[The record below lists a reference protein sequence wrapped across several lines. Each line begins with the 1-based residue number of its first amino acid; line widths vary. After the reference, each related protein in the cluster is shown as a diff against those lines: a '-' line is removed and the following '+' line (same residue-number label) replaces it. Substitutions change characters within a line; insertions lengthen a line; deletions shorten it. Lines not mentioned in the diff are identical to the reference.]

1 MTASQKT
8 PKTSSPSN
16 TPTTSKD
23 ALTPPWIEPQLQVNV
38 EDLLT
43 SIRETHMAIDN
54 LKSKKEQ
61 LLARLLKAYD
71 EGMLEEYKDSTDP
84 KKINFTGVTFTRSS
98 GKKRRIWDD
107 EVKRQL
113 QDSESRAKMMGLYKE
128 VEGQPYW
135 TTRLEV
141 L

>member
-8 PKTSSPSN
+8 PKTSLHSN
-16 TPTTSKD
+16 TPTFSSD
-23 ALTPPWIEPQLQVNV
+23 ASTPPWIEPQLQINV

-61 LLARLLKAYD
+61 LLARLVKAYD
-71 EGMLEEYKDSTDP
+71 EGMLEAYKDVTDP
-84 KKINFTGVTFTRSS
+84 KKINFTGVTFTRSTR
-98 GKKRRIWDD
+98 KRRLWDD

-113 QDSESRAKMMGLYKE
+113 QDIESRAKMMGLYKE
-128 VEGQPYW
+128 IESEPFW

>member
-1 MTASQKT
+1 
-8 PKTSSPSN
+8 
-16 TPTTSKD
+16 
-23 ALTPPWIEPQLQVNV
+23 
-38 EDLLT
+38 
-43 SIRETHMAIDN
+43 MAIDN

-61 LLARLLKAYD
+61 LLARLFKAYD
-71 EGMLEEYKDSTDP
+71 EGLLEEYKDATDP
-84 KKINFTGVTFTRSS
+84 KKINFTGVTFTQSS
-98 GKKRRIWDD
+98 RKRRLWDD

-113 QDSESRAKMMGLYKE
+113 QDIESRAKMMGLYKE

>member
-1 MTASQKT
+1 MTATQKT
-8 PKTSSPSN
+8 QKTSSTLT
-16 TPTTSKD
+16 TPTTCSD
-23 ALTPPWIEPQLQVNV
+23 VSTPPWIEPELQINV
-38 EDLLT
+38 DDLLT

-71 EGMLEEYKDSTDP
+71 EGMLEEYKDATNP
-84 KKINFTGVTFTRSS
+84 KKINFTGVTLTRSP

-113 QDSESRAKMMGLYKE
+113 QDIESRAKMMGLYKE
-128 VEGQPYW
+128 VEGKPYW

>member
-1 MTASQKT
+1 
-8 PKTSSPSN
+8 
-16 TPTTSKD
+16 
-23 ALTPPWIEPQLQVNV
+23 
-38 EDLLT
+38 
-43 SIRETHMAIDN
+43 MAIDN

-61 LLARLLKAYD
+61 LLARLFKAYD
-71 EGMLEEYKDSTDP
+71 EGLLEEYKDATDP

-113 QDSESRAKMMGLYKE
+113 QDIESRAKMMGLYKE
-128 VEGQPYW
+128 IEGEPFW

>member
-1 MTASQKT
+1 MTATQ
-8 PKTSSPSN
+8 KTSSTLT
-16 TPTTSKD
+16 TPTTCSD
-23 ALTPPWIEPQLQVNV
+23 VSTPPSIEPQLQIDVD
-38 EDLLT
+38 DLLI

-61 LLARLLKAYD
+61 LLARLFKAYD
-71 EGMLEEYKDSTDP
+71 EGLLEEYKDATDP

-113 QDSESRAKMMGLYKE
+113 QDIESRAKMMGLYKE
-128 VEGQPYW
+128 IEGEPFW

>member
-8 PKTSSPSN
+8 QKTSSHSN
-16 TPTTSKD
+16 TPSSFSD
-23 ALTPPWIEPQLQVNV
+23 ASTPPWSEPQLQVDV

-61 LLARLLKAYD
+61 LLARLFKAYD
-71 EGMLEEYKDSTDP
+71 EGLLEEYKDATDP
-84 KKINFTGVTFTRSS
+84 KKINFTGVTFTQSS
-98 GKKRRIWDD
+98 RKRRLWDD

-113 QDSESRAKMMGLYKE
+113 QDIESRAKMMGLYKE
-128 VEGQPYW
+128 IEGEPFW